1 MTEHDLHELVSART
15 GTDLET
21 CCWKGAG
28 YISKADAC
36 FTQLRE
42 TIRLSTENADNLPFL
57 LDQLTKIANQF
68 PTIKK
73 EEQ

>member
-1 MTEHDLHELVSART
+1 MSTELVDAAT
-15 GTDLET
+15 
-21 CCWKGAG
+21 
-28 YISKADAC
+28 YIRQAESC

-57 LDQLTKIANQF
+57 LDQLTKIANNF

-73 EEQ
+73 EDQ